1 MPDEK
6 EVLGFE
12 LEFLADTKVLERLKK
27 ILGETFENT
36 KNLEEAIKALKESA
50 KGYNLKALTTQNEQL
65 SKSYE
70 KQRDNLLKL
79 AKALGTKKTRQPY
92 LNKLTEKFGFK
103 KEGVYDGKS
112 TAQES
117 AKKTKGELTQKSSFY
132 KKGELA
138 FSRDVY
144 SKIAKEGNK
153 TIKTSE
159 VWKDDETLEKVVEK
173 TTYALES
180 LPEEI
185 QEVINE
191 INVIKRQTKPDATG
205 NAVETKTYRQ
215 IVDQDGK
222 RITRNVT
229 TVDGQVSSY
238 STSEKAIEKTIEKTT
253 YALEELPET
262 IKAVVNDLYKI
273 KTQIKSDKTGKPIET
288 KTYRQVV
295 DENGKRITRDVTT
308 VDGKI
313 SSYSESEKDIEE
325 KLGKSKSSNTSKFLS
340 RVKNIVIYRLVR
352 VAMSAIAKGI
362 NEGFELLST
371 NNSAYKDV
379 INSLKASTTALSVT
393 FAQLLLPVA
402 ESLSSILEG
411 LTTKL
416 IDSANAMA
424 LQQAMLNGEQ
434 KYFKLSK
441 KSIDEYAKSL
451 SNANKSLSQLD
462 KFATLSQGKPIL
474 GSFEDVSSATTEEL
488 ENVEETSKTIL
499 GLKNALVSVASSL
512 ITIAEFISKINNLSN
527 DWGVTLTTTITAAL
541 AAISFGVIGLET
553 RLSKFKV
560 GMSIITL
567 GLYTIIKIVNSE
579 LSPALKWISGILIGI
594 ATLAA
599 FIAALAPGG
608 KVRLASA
615 AIAAG
620 AAVVGLGVVAGGEYG
635 NKLSKNVDTGA
646 SQASY
651 DNPLASGGAL
661 ASNDQDLYNN
671 VQRSRTVTTQT
682 STSDVY
688 LDGNKVGK
696 ALTKTVF
703 SYGAKGGYL

>member
-1 MPDEK
+1 MPEDK

-36 KNLEEAIKALKESA
+36 KNLDKAIQALKDSA
-50 KGYNLKALTTQNEQL
+50 NGYNLKSLTTQNEQQA
-65 SKSYE
+65 KSYE
-70 KQRDNLLKL
+70 KQKDNLLKL
-79 AKALGTKKTRQPY
+79 ARALDNVKTKQIALNN
-92 LNKLTEKFGFK
+92 LNKKFGLK
-103 KEGVYDGKS
+103 KEGVFDGKS

-117 AKKTKGELTQKSSFY
+117 AKNITGKITQKSSFY
-132 KKGELA
+132 KDGDLA

-159 VWKDDETLEKVVEK
+159 VWKDGETLEKTIEK
-173 TTYALES
+173 TTYSLEE
-180 LPEEI
+180 LPEA
-185 QEVINE
+185 
-191 INVIKRQTKPDATG
+191 IKAVVNDLYKIKSQTKPDATG
-205 NAVETKTYRQ
+205 KAVETKTYRQ
-215 IVDQDGK
+215 VVDENGK

-238 STSEKAIEKTIEKTT
+238 STSEKAIE
-253 YALEELPET
+253 
-262 IKAVVNDLYKI
+262 
-273 KTQIKSDKTGKPIET
+273 
-288 KTYRQVV
+288 
-295 DENGKRITRDVTT
+295 
-308 VDGKI
+308 
-313 SSYSESEKDIEE
+313 E
-325 KLGKSKSSNTSKFLS
+325 KLGKSKSSHTSKFLS

-352 VAMSAIAKGI
+352 VAMSAITKGV

-393 FAQLLLPVA
+393 FAQLLLPIA
-402 ESLSSILEG
+402 ESLSSVLEG

-462 KFATLSQGKPIL
+462 KFATLSQGKPLL
-474 GSFEDVSSATTEEL
+474 GTWEDVSSSTEKEI
-488 ENVEETSKTIL
+488 ENVKNYSFVLDTIKTTIQNIALVFSGIGWLIIQISKLSETWQKIL
-499 GLKNALVSVASSL
+499 GGGIYTAL
-512 ITIAEFISKINNLSN
+512 
-527 DWGVTLTTTITAAL
+527 
-541 AAISFGVIGLET
+541 IG
-553 RLSKFKV
+553 
-560 GMSIITL
+560 I
-567 GLYTIIKIVNSE
+567 
-579 LSPALKWISGILIGI
+579 GILISKPLAI
-594 ATLAA
+594 ITTIIAWSNALRKIWESEIPTAFKIATTAAATLAA
-599 FIAALAPGG
+599 VLAVAAALIPGGKIKVALALGAGAATAAALAN
-608 KVRLASA
+608 
-615 AIAAG
+615 
-620 AAVVGLGVVAGGEYG
+620 YG
-635 NKLSKNVDTGA
+635 IGSLFVPKEDTGA

-651 DNPLASGGAL
+651 DNPLASG
-661 ASNDQDLYNN
+661 ASEYSSNEPVYNEYQSGKKAQ
-671 VQRSRTVTTQT
+671 VST

-696 ALTKTVF
+696 TLTKTVF